1 MENTFSKPF
10 VNYFAMPLSESA
22 SVLAIEIFDDAGKLV
37 DVELLTPYRA
47 DPEQCNLAAIA
58 ENLRA
63 SERGDHVSQMAG
75 RKAAAA

>member
-1 MENTFSKPF
+1 MQANFSKPF
-10 VNYFAMPLSESA
+10 VNYFAMPLSASA
-22 SVLAIEIFDDAGKLV
+22 SVLAIEIFDDAGEMV

-58 ENLRA
+58 ENVRA
-63 SERGDHVSQMAG
+63 SERGSHVSQLPG